1 MNANCER
8 NVIFTELKME
18 TLTTMSYFYQELQLI
33 EKHLNY
39 KFMKKIQQ
47 VYKTLKIEHQDNI
60 DLSVDNIVTA
70 QYNHTVT
77 TAEDMYIDLTQQLLQ
92 HQKTTNEY
100 SLQTSKQEINSLI
113 KKLQNKLK
121 TQYPAL
127 TQKLETHRTAI
138 TNILNQ
144 QNLSSYDIY
153 TQLTEQLTKFHK
165 ENNQDQ
171 TMLKIAVMEMTL
183 MLKIS
188 QYSEKA
194 VIIIRDDNQNITN
207 YTFPITALVCS
218 NFIYNQASSY
228 EQFKNQLLLVYPNL
242 QDEPIDRLYSIN
254 TLFVK
259 ELDNTIQNAKNIQF
273 APENPFEGFDY
284 TNPELLNKN

>member
-18 TLTTMSYFYQELQLI
+18 TSTTMSYLYQELQLI
-33 EKHLNY
+33 QE
-39 KFMKKIQQ
+39 KIQQ
-47 VYKTLKIEHQDNI
+47 IYQTLKIEHQENI
-60 DLSVDNIVTA
+60 DLSVDNIVKA

-92 HQKTTNEY
+92 HQETTNEY

-113 KKLQNKLK
+113 EKLQNQFK
-121 TQYPAL
+121 TPYPAL

-138 TNILNQ
+138 TNILTQ
-144 QNLSSYDIY
+144 QNLSQCEIY
-153 TQLTEQLTKFHK
+153 TKLTEQLTKFQQS
-165 ENNQDQ
+165 NQDPKI
-171 TMLKIAVMEMTL
+171 LKIAVMEMTL

-194 VIIIRDDNQNITN
+194 VIIIRDDNQKITN

-218 NFIYNQASSY
+218 NFIYNQTSSY

-242 QDEPIDRLYSIN
+242 QDEPINRLYSIN

-259 ELDNTIQNAKNIQF
+259 DPDNTIQNAKNIQF
-273 APENPFEGFDY
+273 APENPFEGFEY